1 MITPPKIGKYIVESE
16 LGHGGMAIVY
26 LARDPNLGR
35 LVAIKMILPEKG
47 ADAREFLN
55 RFQNEA
61 KVVATLNHPAI
72 VPIHDYDVHEGQP
85 YLVMQ
90 YMSGGSLADRLQ
102 QGPLSLTEAAQIL
115 ERIAPALDKVHQKN
129 YVHRDL
135 KPSNILFD
143 DEGRPYLADFGLVK
157 SVAEGSTAM
166 TKDGLA
172 MGTQAYM
179 SPEQAM
185 GEELDG
191 ASDIYTLGVILFEML
206 TGQRPYKATPSAGVA
221 LAVKHVVEPVP
232 NILDFK
238 GDLPA
243 DSQKVIGQAM
253 AKKKDERFSS
263 GRALAREVALLAR
276 DQPGRGERDVVVPP
290 QLPPIRTPPSRRSWA
305 PLLWVS
311 LVGIG
316 LVILVAV
323 LLLWNLVGNNVLTVM
338 TTPTAT
344 VTMTSTITRVP
355 PTPITTPTPALSP
368 TGTTMPAPSQT
379 PQPTSTLT
387 ATFTP
392 EPLVA
397 SPTIAPTVTTSPTR
411 PPNTP
416 TPSRAIPTA
425 TLAPATSLPVQPTN
439 PPATN
444 TTAPPPTNTSGAPPT
459 NTLAPENTPTNTL
472 APG

>member
-1 MITPPKIGKYIVESE
+1 MTTPEKIGKYIVESE
-16 LGHGGMAIVY
+16 LGHGGMAVVY

-35 LVAIKMILPEKG
+35 LVAIKVILPDKST
-47 ADAREFLN
+47 DAREYLN

-72 VPIHDYDVHEGQP
+72 VPIHDYDLHEGQP

-129 YVHRDL
+129 YIHRDL

-157 SVAEGSTAM
+157 SVSEGSTAM

-185 GEELDG
+185 GQELDG
-191 ASDIYTLGVILFEML
+191 RSDIYTLGVILFEML
-206 TGQRPYKATPSAGVA
+206 TGQRPYQATPSAGVA

-232 NILDFK
+232 NILEFK
-238 GDLPA
+238 GDLPL
-243 DSQKVIGQAM
+243 DSQKLINQAM

-263 GRALAREVALLAR
+263 GRALAKEVALLAR
-276 DQPGRGERDVVVPP
+276 GQGNQDGAAVF
-290 QLPPIRTPPSRRSWA
+290 TPKKTTKTDASPMKSQWR
-305 PLLWVS
+305 PLLWLS
-311 LVGIG
+311 LVGAG
-316 LVILVAV
+316 LLVAV
-323 LLLWNLVGNNVLTVM
+323 IIFLVWNLVGDNILAVLA
-338 TTPTAT
+338 TPTAT
-344 VTMTSTITRVP
+344 ITITPSTTPEPTTTSTSLPTTTNTR
-355 PTPITTPTPALSP
+355 T
-368 TGTTMPAPSQT
+368 PSQT
-379 PQPTSTLT
+379 PAPSFTAT

-392 EPLVA
+392 PPTVA
-397 SPTIAPTVTTSPTR
+397 TPTIAPTLTTSATRRPNTATPTR
-411 PPNTP
+411 VVLTSTPVPPT
-416 TPSRAIPTA
+416 S
-425 TLAPATSLPVQPTN
+425 APIVPTN
-439 PPATN
+439 PPA
-444 TTAPPPTNTSGAPPT
+444 
-459 NTLAPENTPTNTL
+459 
-472 APG
+472 